1 MFGST
6 VPITKVSFIDK
17 ENKGESIEDRALIY
31 DLHCELEDGS
41 KIIVEM
47 QNRYQT
53 HFADRALYYLAADL
67 YSQAERGDKWNY
79 KLTPVYGVF
88 LMNFKWQEVEEQHIR
103 EDVCLYNMHTHK
115 VFSDKMKMTFL
126 KIPMLDKDADECK
139 TTLDRWLYI
148 LKNMEKMEAIPHTF
162 MQDPVFRNLGKVAK
176 YAALSEHDKHAYKA
190 SLKAYRDA
198 YAIAETERSEGRAE
212 GRAEG
217 KAEERTNNFKAMV
230 SFGITTEQI
239 AKKFG
244 LSEDEV
250 LKIIQ

>member
-1 MFGST
+1 MS
-6 VPITKVSFIDK
+6 
-17 ENKGESIEDRALIY
+17 
-31 DLHCELEDGS
+31 
-41 KIIVEM
+41 
-47 QNRYQT
+47 
-53 HFADRALYYLAADL
+53 
-67 YSQAERGDKWNY
+67 
-79 KLTPVYGVF
+79 F
-88 LMNFKWQEVEEQHIR
+88 LMKSLHLSDAHR
-103 EDVCLYNMHTHK
+103 CLRRLRDRSEAVVK
-115 VFSDKMKMTFL
+115 VHSV
-126 KIPMLDKDADECK
+126 PA
-139 TTLDRWLYI
+139 
-148 LKNMEKMEAIPHTF
+148 
-162 MQDPVFRNLGKVAK
+162 AK

-217 KAEERTNNFKAMV
+217 KAEERKSNFKAMV

>member
-1 MFGST
+1 M
-6 VPITKVSFIDK
+6 
-17 ENKGESIEDRALIY
+17 Y
-31 DLHCELEDGS
+31 
-41 KIIVEM
+41 
-47 QNRYQT
+47 
-53 HFADRALYYLAADL
+53 
-67 YSQAERGDKWNY
+67 
-79 KLTPVYGVF
+79 F
-88 LMNFKWQEVEEQHIR
+88 LMKSLHLSDAHR
-103 EDVCLYNMHTHK
+103 CLRRLRNKSEAVVK
-115 VFSDKMKMTFL
+115 VHSV
-126 KIPMLDKDADECK
+126 PAS
-139 TTLDRWLYI
+139 
-148 LKNMEKMEAIPHTF
+148 
-162 MQDPVFRNLGKVAK
+162 K

-217 KAEERTNNFKAMV
+217 KAEERKSNFKAMV

>member
-1 MFGST
+1 MKSLHLSDVHRCLRRLWDRSEAVVKVHS
-6 VPITKVSFIDK
+6 VP
-17 ENKGESIEDRALIY
+17 A
-31 DLHCELEDGS
+31 
-41 KIIVEM
+41 
-47 QNRYQT
+47 
-53 HFADRALYYLAADL
+53 
-67 YSQAERGDKWNY
+67 
-79 KLTPVYGVF
+79 
-88 LMNFKWQEVEEQHIR
+88 
-103 EDVCLYNMHTHK
+103 
-115 VFSDKMKMTFL
+115 
-126 KIPMLDKDADECK
+126 
-139 TTLDRWLYI
+139 
-148 LKNMEKMEAIPHTF
+148 
-162 MQDPVFRNLGKVAK
+162 AK

-217 KAEERTNNFKAMV
+217 KAEERKSNFKAMV